1 MAAASTPRVDHD
13 ARVNRLKDWL
23 LWGQPK
29 PTAGPHPAE
38 GSHPRHPWW
47 KVMCLT
53 GVDYFSTLGYQ
64 PGIAALAAGSLAPL
78 ATLVLVLVTL
88 FGALPMYRWVA
99 GESPHGDGSISM
111 LARLLPR
118 WQGKLFVLCLIGFVA
133 TGFVITITL
142 SAADATAHVTQN
154 PFTRFLHGYEI
165 PVTLLL
171 IALLGG
177 VFLRGFGEAIGLAV
191 GLVALYITSNLVV
204 LGVGLREL
212 TLHPQALPAWRDA
225 LFQAHSSPLGMIAA
239 AFLLFPRL
247 ALGLSGFETGVVVMP
262 LVEGDPTDDPDHP
275 AGRIRNTRRLL
286 TVAAMLMS
294 VLLLSSS
301 LVTTLLI
308 PPAEFVEGGQAY
320 GRALAYLAHTYLGE
334 IFGSVYDASTIL
346 ILWFAGASAMAGLL
360 NIVPR
365 YLPRYGMAPE
375 WARATRPLAL
385 IFTAICAVVTI
396 IFRANVEAQA
406 GAYATGVLAVMTSA
420 TIAVTLSARRQGHLR
435 AATWFAVVALVFI
448 YTSVITVV
456 QRPEGLQIAAMF
468 IAAIIVSSLIS
479 RIWRVTELRIA
490 SVDLDPQ
497 ARRFVDEWS
506 SQSKLRL
513 VANDPDKP
521 DATDYALK
529 ERQHREIEGISFEE
543 PLLFLEIGVSDPSE
557 FAHVLEVHG
566 VEIDGYRIL
575 RAQSSAVPNA
585 IAALLLHLRDLT
597 SMVPHAYFNWA
608 EGPPLQQIVQFLIFG
623 EGDIAPVTHE
633 VLRSAERDRLRRPI
647 VHVA

>member
-1 MAAASTPRVDHD
+1 
-13 ARVNRLKDWL
+13 
-23 LWGQPK
+23 
-29 PTAGPHPAE
+29 
-38 GSHPRHPWW
+38 
-47 KVMCLT
+47 
-53 GVDYFSTLGYQ
+53 
-64 PGIAALAAGSLAPL
+64 
-78 ATLVLVLVTL
+78 
-88 FGALPMYRWVA
+88 
-99 GESPHGDGSISM
+99 
-111 LARLLPR
+111 
-118 WQGKLFVLCLIGFVA
+118 
-133 TGFVITITL
+133 
-142 SAADATAHVTQN
+142 
-154 PFTRFLHGYEI
+154 
-165 PVTLLL
+165 
-171 IALLGG
+171 
-177 VFLRGFGEAIGLAV
+177 
-191 GLVALYITSNLVV
+191 
-204 LGVGLREL
+204 
-212 TLHPQALPAWRDA
+212 
-225 LFQAHSSPLGMIAA
+225 
-239 AFLLFPRL
+239 
-247 ALGLSGFETGVVVMP
+247 
-262 LVEGDPTDDPDHP
+262 
-275 AGRIRNTRRLL
+275 
-286 TVAAMLMS
+286 
-294 VLLLSSS
+294 
-301 LVTTLLI
+301 
-308 PPAEFVEGGQAY
+308 
-320 GRALAYLAHTYLGE
+320 
-334 IFGSVYDASTIL
+334 
-346 ILWFAGASAMAGLL
+346 
-360 NIVPR
+360 
-365 YLPRYGMAPE
+365 
-375 WARATRPLAL
+375 
-385 IFTAICAVVTI
+385 
-396 IFRANVEAQA
+396 
-406 GAYATGVLAVMTSA
+406 MTSA
-420 TIAVTLSARRQGHLR
+420 TIAVTLCARRQGHLR